1 MAFCPTYVPSH
12 LFLSSS
18 CPNVHWSAQR
28 WATAASSSFQVI
40 LSISLAPG
48 WSPLVSIP
56 DATFCLS
63 SLCPS
68 TILEIP
74 SPSNPLIMVFA
85 AHSSLGPS
93 KMSMVCPE
101 GQPASQVAPSPV
113 VVGPGA
119 GAGAGTG
126 VSHLSLAIPILIHTH
141 IIGQHINI
149 YILQVVGQVPPA
161 RGGAKTRYDS
171 RVPGVIIVVTLREAS
186 W

>member
-28 WATAASSSFQVI
+28 WATAASSSFHVI
-40 LSISLAPG
+40 LSMSLAPG

-63 SLCPS
+63 SLCLS

-101 GQPASQVAPSPV
+101 GHPASQVAPQS
-113 VVGPGA
+113 
-119 GAGAGTG
+119 
-126 VSHLSLAIPILIHTH
+126 
-141 IIGQHINI
+141 QHQPQ
-149 YILQVVGQVPPA
+149 LQDQPQ
-161 RGGAKTRYDS
+161 
-171 RVPGVIIVVTLREAS
+171 
-186 W
+186 